1 MTRHL
6 PGFVASDPG
15 RTVSSFAN
23 AMPHQC
29 CVAFAS
35 AFPFLHAPH
44 DLRGTFDSRDPPH
57 PHVTKADPF
66 CVIVY
71 QSTKK

>member
-1 MTRHL
+1 MTPDLL
-6 PGFVASDPG
+6 PGFVACDPG

-23 AMPHQC
+23 ATLQL
-29 CVAFAS
+29 VAFVS
-35 AFPFLHAPH
+35 AFLFLHAPH
-44 DLRGTFDSRDPPH
+44 HDLQGMFDSRNHLH
-57 PHVTKADPF
+57 PRVTKADPF